1 MLEQEIKTL
10 TEEVRALRLLLTT
23 IAKDVAYYRPE
34 GEQATAPT
42 PVTSPPPATTSPA
55 PPPIPAVTATTPDR
69 AAIQSRCLDLVR
81 ADRNHKAAIAAA
93 MLAYNGAK
101 TINSIPEDCLAS
113 FAADLA
119 AIDIAGAK
127 Q

>member
-10 TEEVRALRLLLTT
+10 TEEVRALRLLLAT

-42 PVTSPPPATTSPA
+42 PVTASPVPTPTPAATTP
-55 PPPIPAVTATTPDR
+55 TPDR
-69 AAIQSRCLDLVR
+69 AAIQSRCLELVR

-101 TINSIPEDCLAS
+101 TINSIPDDCLAS
-113 FAADLA
+113 FAADLE
-119 AIDIAGAK
+119 AIATAGS
-127 Q
+127 QQ

>member
-10 TEEVRALRLLLTT
+10 TEEVRALRLLLAT

-42 PVTSPPPATTSPA
+42 PAPTPIPAA
-55 PPPIPAVTATTPDR
+55 PTPIPAVTTPAPTPDR
-69 AAIQSRCLDLVR
+69 AVIQSWCLDLVR

-101 TINSIPEDCLAS
+101 TINSIPDDCLAS